1 MKQSRIF
8 TRTLLATAVA
18 LTGQQAYAAGFQLNA
33 QSATGLG
40 RAFAGDAVIAD
51 NASSM
56 ARNPATMA
64 LFDAPEL
71 SLGFETITTDIS
83 ISNFSGIPYS
93 DYDDVGGTAV
103 APNIHFIMPVNDK
116 FAWGIN
122 AYSNFG
128 TSTDFSGSDELNNSL
143 FGGETDIF
151 SINLGL
157 AGSYR
162 INQQWSV
169 GAGLDI
175 IYGAGTLRRGA
186 NEIKASTAAELAA
199 SGMFTA
205 EEIAG
210 IVGTIPSQ
218 AINVDNATGF
228 GVGFNLGAV
237 YELNDN
243 NRFGLSYRYSP
254 DIEAE
259 DDNDQKITLPLPDM
273 VEFSGYHLIQDTKF
287 AAHYSVQWIE
297 WSEFDKVTFEN
308 LNQGVLTGEYEKAY
322 GWQDGWRLA
331 VGGTYYLN
339 NSFTLRAGYMHDTSA
354 QDELTSISVPDSDRN
369 WISAGATWHIDDK
382 SNIDFGFTYL
392 IGQDADVTE
401 LDPLTNEP
409 VLTATTRADAILL
422 GLQYSRSF

>member
-64 LFDAPEL
+64 LFDSSAL
-71 SLGFETITTDIS
+71 SLGFETITTDITVS
-83 ISNFSGIPYS
+83 DFEGAPYP
-93 DYDDVGGTAV
+93 DYDDVGGTAL

-122 AYSNFG
+122 AYTNFG
-128 TSTDFSGSDELNNSL
+128 TSTDFSGSEQLSESL
-143 FGGETDIF
+143 FGGETDILSMNF
-151 SINLGL
+151 GL
-157 AGSYR
+157 SGSYR

-169 GAGLDI
+169 GAGLDV

-186 NEIKASTAAELAA
+186 AEFGAAQ
-199 SGMFTA
+199 
-205 EEIAG
+205 
-210 IVGTIPSQ
+210 GTN

-228 GVGFNLGAV
+228 GVGFNLGTV
-237 YELNDN
+237 FELNEN
-243 NRFGLSYRYSP
+243 NRFGLAYRYSP

-259 DDNDQKITLPLPDM
+259 DDNNQKITLPLPDM
-273 VEFSGYHLIQDTKF
+273 LEFSGYHLIENTKF
-287 AAHYSVQWIE
+287 AAHYSVQWFK
-297 WSEFDKVTFEN
+297 WSEFDKVSFEN
-308 LNQGVLTGEYEKAY
+308 LDPTKSAIAAPPQLGGLGATNFDKPYE
-322 GWQDGWRLA
+322 WQDSLRLA
-331 VGGTYYLN
+331 IGGTYYLN
-339 NSFTLRAGYMHDTSA
+339 NSFTLRAGYMHDSSA

-382 SNIDFGFTYL
+382 SNVDFGFTYL
-392 IGQDADVTE
+392 IGQDTEVTE
-401 LDPLTNEP
+401 LDLAGNPA
-409 VLTATTRADAILL
+409 LTATTRADAILL
-422 GLQYSRSF
+422 GLQYSRTF